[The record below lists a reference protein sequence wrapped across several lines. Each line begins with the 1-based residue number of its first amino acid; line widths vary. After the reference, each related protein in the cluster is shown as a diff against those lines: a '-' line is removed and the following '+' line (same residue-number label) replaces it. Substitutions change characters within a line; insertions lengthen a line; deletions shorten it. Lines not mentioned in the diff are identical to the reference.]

1 MSVRRPAGRPGLL
14 DADGPMPWELV
25 RAIPAIRRDPL
36 GYLAGQVAAHGD
48 LVSFPLP
55 RTPVLLVNDPAAARR
70 VLQENHRG
78 YGKRTAQYTSLAT
91 VTGSGMIVADGPE
104 WRRRRRLSQ
113 PAFHHGELTEVAAQA
128 VDAAGR
134 MAAGWA
140 ARPGGLADVDAETVR
155 MSLRVVGRTLFDDD
169 LAASGEQLVD
179 AVAQALQAVVA
190 RARTP
195 LPATQLRSRAR
206 LRRAVAVIDATT
218 TDLIA
223 RRRARGLRPD
233 DGDLLSL
240 LLRSADAGAGADDG
254 GLDDRQVRDEL
265 VSLVIA
271 GHETVASGLTW
282 ALWLLADDAR
292 RGAAGVRAQDR
303 VQAELDALLGGP
315 GPVGRDPGWSDL
327 PGLAVTRAVLDETLR
342 LYPPVWLVTRRALA
356 DDTLGGVPVPAG
368 SLLILSPWLLH
379 RRAGV
384 WPEPDR
390 FDPDRFLDGRADGL
404 GRSGDYLPFGAGPRL
419 CIGRDFA
426 LVESTLVLATV
437 LRRYRVEVADG
448 ARVPE
453 VDAAVTLR
461 PRTTLELRLVPREAV
476 PRPDGR

>member
-1 MSVRRPAGRPGLL
+1 
-14 DADGPMPWELV
+14 MPWALV
-25 RAIPAIRRDPL
+25 RAIPAIRHDPL
-36 GYLAGQVAAHGD
+36 GYLATQVAEHGD

-78 YGKRTAQYTSLAT
+78 YGKQTVQYTSLAT
-91 VTGSGMIVADGPE
+91 VTGSGMIVAEGPE
-104 WRRRRRLSQ
+104 WRRRRRLAQ
-113 PAFHHGELTEVAAQA
+113 PAFHHGELTEVAAQTVA
-128 VDAAGR
+128 AADA
-134 MAAGWA
+134 MAAEWA
-140 ARPGGLADVDAETVR
+140 GRPGGVADVDAATVR

-206 LRRAVAVIDATT
+206 LRRAVGVIDATT

-223 RRRARGLRPD
+223 RRRARGLGPE
-233 DGDLLSL
+233 DGDLLAL
-240 LLRSADAGAGADDG
+240 LLRSGQQDAD

-292 RGAAGVRAQDR
+292 RGGAGVQALAR
-303 VQAELDALLGGP
+303 VQAELDRVLGGP
-315 GPVGRDPGWSDL
+315 DGRDPVWADL
-327 PGLAVTRAVLDETLR
+327 PELAFTRAVVDETLR
-342 LYPPVWLVTRRALA
+342 LYPPVWLITRRATA
-356 DDTLGGVPVPAG
+356 DDVLGGVPVPAG

-379 RRAGV
+379 RRPGA
-384 WPEPDR
+384 WADPDR
-390 FDPDRFLDGRADGL
+390 FDPGRFAEGGVERL

-426 LVESTLVLATV
+426 LVESVLVLATV
-437 LRRYRVEVADG
+437 LRRYTVEVPDG
-448 ARVPE
+448 VRSPQVE
-453 VDAAVTLR
+453 AAVTLR
-461 PRTTLELRLVPREAV
+461 PRTPLELRLRPRAV
-476 PRPDGR
+476 DSGGTGHG

>member
-1 MSVRRPAGRPGLL
+1 MSVRRPPGRPGLL
-14 DADGPMPWELV
+14 DADGPMPWALV
-25 RAIPAIRRDPL
+25 RAVPAIRRDPL
-36 GYLAGQVAAHGD
+36 GYLASQVAEHGD

-78 YGKRTAQYTSLAT
+78 YGKRTVQYTSLAT

-104 WRRRRRLSQ
+104 WRRRRRLAQ
-113 PAFHHGELTEVAAQA
+113 PAFHHGELTAVADQTVAAA
-128 VDAAGR
+128 EAMAAEWAGR
-134 MAAGWA
+134 PDGV
-140 ARPGGLADVDAETVR
+140 ADVDAATVR

-206 LRRAVAVIDATT
+206 LRRAVGVIDATT

-223 RRRARGLRPD
+223 RRRARGLGPD

-240 LLRSADAGAGADDG
+240 LLRSSTDQAAEAGQ
-254 GLDDRQVRDEL
+254 GLTDRQVRDEL

-292 RGAAGVRAQDR
+292 RGTSGVGALAR
-303 VQAELDALLGGP
+303 VQAELERVLGGP
-315 GPVGRDPGWSDL
+315 AGRPPAWADL
-327 PGLAVTRAVLDETLR
+327 PDLAVTRSVVDEALR
-342 LYPPVWLVTRRALA
+342 LYPPVWLITRRATG
-356 DDTLGGVPVPAG
+356 DDVLGGVPVPAG

-379 RRAGV
+379 RRPAV
-384 WPEPDR
+384 WPDPDR
-390 FDPDRFLDGRADGL
+390 FDPDRFAGGGAERL

-426 LVESTLVLATV
+426 LVESVLVLATV
-437 LRRYRVEVADG
+437 LRRFTVEVPDG
-448 ARVPE
+448 VAAPE

-461 PRTTLELRLVPREAV
+461 PRSTLELRLRPRAV
-476 PRPDGR
+476 DSGRSGHG

>member
-1 MSVRRPAGRPGLL
+1 MPRPPGRPGLL
-14 DADGPMPWELV
+14 DADGPMPWTLV

-36 GYLAGQVAAHGD
+36 GYLAAQVAEHGD

-78 YGKRTAQYTSLAT
+78 YGKQTVQYTSLAT

-104 WRRRRRLSQ
+104 WRQRRRLAQ
-113 PAFHHGELTEVAAQA
+113 PAFHHGELTEVASQTVA
-128 VDAAGR
+128 AAGA
-134 MAAGWA
+134 MAADWA
-140 ARPGGLADVDAETVR
+140 ARPGGVADVDAATVR

-206 LRRAVAVIDATT
+206 LRRAVGVIDATT
-218 TDLIA
+218 TDLIG
-223 RRRARGLRPD
+223 RRRARGLRPE
-233 DGDLLSL
+233 DGDLLAL
-240 LLRSADAGAGADDG
+240 LLRSGQGPD

-292 RGAAGVRAQDR
+292 RGGAGAQALPR
-303 VQAELDALLGGP
+303 VQAELDRVLGGP
-315 GPVGRDPGWSDL
+315 NGRDPVWADL
-327 PGLAVTRAVLDETLR
+327 PELAFTRAVVDETLR
-342 LYPPVWLVTRRALA
+342 LYPPVWLITRRATA
-356 DDTLGGVPVPAG
+356 DDVLGGVPVPAG

-379 RRAGV
+379 RRAEV
-384 WPEPDR
+384 WTEPDR
-390 FDPDRFLDGRADGL
+390 FDPDRFAGGRAERL

-426 LVESTLVLATV
+426 LVESVLVLATV
-437 LRRYRVEVADG
+437 LRGYTVEVPDG
-448 ARVPE
+448 VRPPV

-461 PRTTLELRLVPREAV
+461 PRSTLELRLRPRAV
-476 PRPDGR
+476 DSGHTGHG